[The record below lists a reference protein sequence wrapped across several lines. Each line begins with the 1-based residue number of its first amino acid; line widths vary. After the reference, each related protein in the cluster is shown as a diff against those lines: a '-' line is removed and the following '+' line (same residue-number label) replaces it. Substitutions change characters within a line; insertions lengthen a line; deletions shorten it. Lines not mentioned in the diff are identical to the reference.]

1 MVVMELTPAGM
12 PTEKKAQIR
21 MRKLASPIARQM
33 ISLILGSFNDL
44 SEEDKWSLF
53 DECVQP
59 RLEFPVALKD
69 RAFKMMMQM
78 VAKSWRIHK
87 SELVRCFVRKGL
99 DAMVNHPYIPRQDW
113 AKFVKLKESEEA
125 KETSEK
131 YKKLR
136 ERNKHD
142 HCLGTGGYAR
152 MAEKW
157 EHEDRELAITCISNP
172 WDKYSP
178 GCPTNWLR
186 ARSTLVISKGTAEIR
201 WATETTKSV
210 A

>member
-1 MVVMELTPAGM
+1 MRRLAG
-12 PTEKKAQIR
+12 
-21 MRKLASPIARQM
+21 LIARQR
-33 ISLILGSFNDL
+33 ISLVMPSFNDL

-78 VAKSWRIHK
+78 VTKSWRTHK

-99 DAMVNHPYIPRQDW
+99 DATVKQPYIRRQDW
-113 AKFVKLKESEEA
+113 AKFVELKESEEA

-136 ERNKHD
+136 ERNKHV
-142 HCLGTGGYAR
+142 G
-152 MAEKW
+152 
-157 EHEDRELAITCISNP
+157 
-172 WDKYSP
+172 
-178 GCPTNWLR
+178 
-186 ARSTLVISKGTAEIR
+186 
-201 WATETTKSV
+201 
-210 A
+210 